1 MAKDLEI
8 KDELDPRKRDL
19 KGLLFSALGIIA
31 FLYGVFHFYTAAVG
45 PFQNIIQRSV
55 HVSVA
60 MILVFLLYKP
70 RHKAQSYGPSWWD
83 YFCIVLASL
92 SCIYLIVNYDFV
104 MNSSANSTPTQVT
117 LGWVTI
123 VLLLEAA
130 RRVMGMVFPLL
141 AVIAILYGLFGNYFP
156 GIWYHR
162 GIDYQFMIEH
172 LYLGTQGI
180 WGITTA
186 VTATTVAIFIIF
198 GVILMRAGASD
209 FLMRLSLLI
218 AGRTTGG
225 PAKVAVLA
233 SSFFSMLS
241 GSAPANVAVTGNITI
256 PMMKRL
262 NYDKNFAGAVEATA
276 STGGQ
281 LAPPVMGAGAFL
293 MAEFV
298 GIPYTQVVI
307 AAIVPAFLFYISVFF
322 SVHWKSAALGYKPIE
337 KEAIPTVQETFI
349 PANVLITVIPV
360 SILIYFLFGGSSA
373 ARAGFYATVACLVL
387 YIFKDL
393 KPASIKD
400 RVLDIGN
407 MFIEA
412 GTGLIMIAILA
423 GTAQIIVGLL
433 SITGL
438 GIKLSNVLLSVGD
451 GSVIITL
458 VLAMLIC
465 IILGMGMPTTAAY
478 LLASSTLAST
488 LVTLG
493 HEPLA
498 SHLFLFY
505 FAVVSAITPPVCVAV
520 FVACGISQ
528 GNWIKTAKTSML
540 IGFPAFI
547 VPYIFIN
554 NQSLLLQGTT
564 ATVALNVLTASIG
577 IFVMSGGLMGS
588 FFKKLNALER
598 TLIVVGGFLLL
609 LPDNLTNYIGL
620 ALLLLFIIANI
631 KNWKSRKQ

>member
-1 MAKDLEI
+1 MPFFFFLTRR
-8 KDELDPRKRDL
+8 LPPRST
-19 KGLLFSALGIIA
+19 LF
-31 FLYGVFHFYTAAVG
+31 
-45 PFQNIIQRSV
+45 
-55 HVSVA
+55 
-60 MILVFLLYKP
+60 
-70 RHKAQSYGPSWWD
+70 
-83 YFCIVLASL
+83 
-92 SCIYLIVNYDFV
+92 
-104 MNSSANSTPTQVT
+104 
-117 LGWVTI
+117 
-123 VLLLEAA
+123 
-130 RRVMGMVFPLL
+130 
-141 AVIAILYGLFGNYFP
+141 
-156 GIWYHR
+156 
-162 GIDYQFMIEH
+162 
-172 LYLGTQGI
+172 
-180 WGITTA
+180 
-186 VTATTVAIFIIF
+186 
-198 GVILMRAGASD
+198 
-209 FLMRLSLLI
+209 
-218 AGRTTGG
+218 
-225 PAKVAVLA
+225 
-233 SSFFSMLS
+233 
-241 GSAPANVAVTGNITI
+241 
-256 PMMKRL
+256 
-262 NYDKNFAGAVEATA
+262 
-276 STGGQ
+276 
-281 LAPPVMGAGAFL
+281 
-293 MAEFV
+293 
-298 GIPYTQVVI
+298 PYTT
-307 AAIVPAFLFYISVFF
+307 LFRST
-322 SVHWKSAALGYKPIE
+322 A
-337 KEAIPTVQETFI
+337 QETFI

-564 ATVALNVLTASIG
+564 ATVALNVLTASVG